1 LIVVIGS
8 GVAGLSAA
16 LSLARARYDVKVI
29 TKSVTGGSTPIAK
42 GGIAVP
48 VGRDDSPEIHAQDT
62 LKAGA
67 GLCDEGAV
75 RYFTHQAVKVYY
87 QLQEM
92 GFKFDPELWL
102 EGGHSRRRIAHR
114 TDETGAQLHRF
125 LYHRAV
131 EMDVKIVEAQLI
143 SLKASNGRVKGV
155 ITDKGEIEA
164 EKVVLATGGYNS
176 TFKFATSKGNLGEG
190 IASAFLA
197 GAAVAD
203 MEFVQFHPTVTEDGF
218 LMTEALRGEG
228 AKLINDKGERFA
240 FAYDQ
245 RGELAPRDVLAR
257 AVYTEYLKG
266 NEVFLDLSDVRELDK
281 RFPVVSDYLKKRG
294 LGTRVKIVTAAHFT
308 MGGVL
313 TNVKGQTT
321 LENLFAIGEAADTG
335 LHGANR
341 LASNSLLEGLVM
353 GLNISEFIEDDWTGP
368 KLKGNDLIEI
378 EVRRAEGLDLDSVK
392 EGNWRHL
399 GVIRE
404 GKSLEEWLNVLKDR
418 HGNAWSLVSYLATYS
433 ALMRRESRGSHYRSD
448 YPRQDDSFR
457 KRFVLVRKGSV

>member
-1 LIVVIGS
+1 
-8 GVAGLSAA
+8 
-16 LSLARARYDVKVI
+16 
-29 TKSVTGGSTPIAK
+29 
-42 GGIAVP
+42 
-48 VGRDDSPEIHAQDT
+48 
-62 LKAGA
+62 
-67 GLCDEGAV
+67 
-75 RYFTHQAVKVYY
+75 
-87 QLQEM
+87 M
-92 GFKFDPELWL
+92 
-102 EGGHSRRRIAHR
+102 
-114 TDETGAQLHRF
+114 
-125 LYHRAV
+125 
-131 EMDVKIVEAQLI
+131 
-143 SLKASNGRVKGV
+143 
-155 ITDKGEIEA
+155 
-164 EKVVLATGGYNS
+164 VLATGGYNS
-176 TFKFATSKGNLGEG
+176 IFKFATSRGNLGEG

-266 NEVFLDLSDVRELDK
+266 NEVFLDLSEVRELDK
-281 RFPVVSDYLKKRG
+281 RFPVVSDYLRKRG

-308 MGGVL
+308 IGGVL
-313 TNVKGQTT
+313 TNAKGQTT

-353 GLNISEFIEDDWTGP
+353 GLNISDFIEDDWTGP

-404 GKSLEEWLNVLKDR
+404 GKSLGEWLKVLKDR

-448 YPRQDDSFR
+448 YPQQDDSFR
-457 KRFVLVRKGSV
+457 KRLVLVRKGSV